1 MTVFKALVYF
11 QPNYA
16 NLQHPRFR
24 VLLAHAM
31 LTLGKVPFGQVE
43 EAPEARPD
51 HTYCQLVRFSS
62 YANEKHQCGYC
73 KEKAYFYCATCFPNE
88 AEAQYGI
95 CNPTAKDRP
104 CFHKHVSGV
113 APTHRLNH
121 NKRKRPAEPAAPTR
135 RSPNRAARPVPHT
148 GAGANADVA
157 AARRRLNTDP

>member
-1 MTVFKALVYF
+1 M
-11 QPNYA
+11 
-16 NLQHPRFR
+16 
-24 VLLAHAM
+24 
-31 LTLGKVPFGQVE
+31 PFGQVE

-62 YANEKHQCGYC
+62 YSNEKHQCGYC
-73 KEKAYFYCATCFPNE
+73 KEKAYFYCTTCFPNE

-135 RSPNRAARPVPHT
+135 RSPNRAARPVPRT
-148 GAGANADVA
+148 GAGGNADVA